1 MVKLVVLYKTP
12 EDPSTFETH
21 FANAHLPRVK
31 KWPGLRKIEVATV
44 TGATIGEP
52 KLYMIEELYFDD
64 EESMQGALASA
75 DGKAVAFDLMEFEK
89 DSIAVLYADVKDV

>member
-21 FANAHLPRVK
+21 FANTHLPRVK
-31 KWPGLRKIEVATV
+31 RWPGLRKVEVARV
-44 TGATIGEP
+44 SGITIGEP

-64 EESMQGALASA
+64 EESMQRALASPN
-75 DGKAVAFDLMEFEK
+75 GKAVAFDLMEAEK
-89 DSIAVLYADVKDV
+89 DSVTLFYADVKDV